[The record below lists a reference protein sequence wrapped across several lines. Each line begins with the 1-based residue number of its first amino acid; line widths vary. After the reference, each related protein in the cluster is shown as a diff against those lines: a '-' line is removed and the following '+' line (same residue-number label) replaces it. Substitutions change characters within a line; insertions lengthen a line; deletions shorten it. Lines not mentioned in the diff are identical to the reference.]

1 MLMPR
6 NPLPATVNTARVVS
20 IHPMLRWWFML
31 VLALAV
37 MAAATAAQARAT
49 PESFADLAERL
60 LPSVVNISTT
70 QLRTAARR
78 GPEIP
83 QLPPGSPFEDFFKE
97 FFDRQRPNSPPRKT
111 ASLGSGFI
119 IDAAG
124 YVVTNN
130 HVIADADEITVI
142 LQDDTRLEA
151 KLIGRDAKTDL
162 ALLKVTTKHPLTA
175 VNWGGSDK
183 MRVGDWVL
191 AIGNPFGLGGSVSAG
206 IISARKRD
214 INAGPYDD
222 FIQTDAAI
230 NRGNSGGPLFNMAG
244 DVIGVNTA
252 IISPQ
257 GGSVG
262 VGFSIPSVLARSVIA
277 QLREF
282 GHTKRGWLGVRIQ
295 TVTDEIAESIGLDK
309 ARGALIAKVNE
320 KGPASRGGIRQGD
333 VILKFDGKN
342 VHSMRRLP
350 RIVAETKVGT
360 KVEVE
365 VWRKNRKQIFHVTL
379 GELEKAEKAQKA
391 SLSTKKGG
399 KGSKGPSSK
408 GTKAETL
415 GLTLSTVNP
424 DLRKRFGISRK
435 TEGVV
440 VVKVDPGGSAAG
452 KGIAPGDVIV
462 EAGQDKVTSPAQI
475 QAKVRAAK
483 KAGRKSVLLLVKRK
497 EDLRFI
503 ALKIGKG

>member
-1 MLMPR
+1 
-6 NPLPATVNTARVVS
+6 
-20 IHPMLRWWFML
+20 ML

-37 MAAATAAQARAT
+37 MTAAATAQARAI
-49 PESFADLAERL
+49 PESFADLAARL
-60 LPSVVNISTT
+60 LPAVVNISTT

-97 FFDRQRPNSPPRKT
+97 FFDRQRPNSPPRRT

-119 IDAAG
+119 IDATG

-142 LQDDTRLEA
+142 LHDDTRLEA
-151 KLIGRDAKTDL
+151 KLIGRDSKTDL
-162 ALLKVTTKHPLTA
+162 ALLKVKPKRRLTA
-175 VNWGGSDK
+175 VDWGDSDK

-244 DVIGVNTA
+244 VVIGVNTA

-282 GHTKRGWLGVRIQ
+282 GHTRRGWLGVRIQ

-320 KGPASRGGIRQGD
+320 KGPASRGGIKQGD
-333 VILKFDGKN
+333 VILKFDGKD
-342 VHSMRRLP
+342 VSSMRRLP

-360 KVEVE
+360 KVEVV
-365 VWRKNRKQIFHVTL
+365 VWRKNRKQTFHVTL

-391 SLSTKKGG
+391 SLGTKG
-399 KGSKGPSSK
+399 KGSPGSSSK
-408 GTKAETL
+408 GSKAETL
-415 GLTLSTVNP
+415 GLTLFTVNP
-424 DLRKRFGISRK
+424 DLRKRFGLSRK
-435 TEGVV
+435 TVGVV
-440 VVKVDPGGSAAG
+440 VVKVDPNGSAAN

-462 EAGQDKVTSPAQI
+462 EAGQDKVTSAAQI
-475 QAKVRAAK
+475 EAKVRAAK